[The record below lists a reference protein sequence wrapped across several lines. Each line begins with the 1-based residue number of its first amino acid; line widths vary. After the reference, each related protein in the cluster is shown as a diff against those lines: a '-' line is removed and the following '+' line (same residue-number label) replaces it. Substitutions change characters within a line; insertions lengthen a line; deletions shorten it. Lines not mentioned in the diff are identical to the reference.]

1 MFHLFKAKDDFR
13 QETTCFRSVHKNDIV
28 PQYYFIILISVLTL
42 FIHTYCFSVSE
53 TNSAGL
59 DKLWYCES

>member
-1 MFHLFKAKDDFR
+1 MISDKRPLA
-13 QETTCFRSVHKNDIV
+13 QIGLSEQYCFAI
-28 PQYYFIILISVLTL
+28 YFFIILISVLTL
-42 FIHTYCFSVSE
+42 FIHTLFCSVSE